1 MRRRVERLNS
11 LIREVLC
18 EVIRHDIKHS
28 KSFELATI
36 SRVELSEDLKHARVF
51 VSIIGNP
58 AQKQDLLITLRGA
71 AGYIAV
77 LASKKMVMRYF
88 PTLHFVIDD
97 SVDKAHRI
105 ETLLNSVLPDQTARE

>member
-18 EVIRHDIKHS
+18 EVIRRDIKHS

-36 SRVELSEDLKHARVF
+36 SRVELSEDLKHARVL
-51 VSIIGNP
+51 VSIIGDL
-58 AQKQDLLITLRGA
+58 AQKQELLTALRAA

-77 LASKKMVMRYF
+77 LASKKMVIRYF
-88 PTLHFVIDD
+88 PQLHFAIDD

-105 ETLLNSVLPDQTARE
+105 ETLLNSVLPEKTARE